1 MLPALIA
8 YFTKNAGLN
17 TVTGSLLTAV
27 GTILLQA
34 IGHNQDNIDQLIT
47 WFSNQG
53 EYGLY
58 AAAGIVALR
67 AAVFFLRGSKSS

>member
-1 MLPALIA
+1 MLTALLA

-17 TVTGSLLTAV
+17 TVTGSVLTAIA
-27 GTILLQA
+27 TLAFQA
-34 IGHNQDNIDQLIT
+34 LGHNQDNIDQLIT

-58 AAAGIVALR
+58 AAAGIVGLR
-67 AAVFFLRGSKSS
+67 AAVFFLRAR